1 MQQKLKSFFSE
12 YLNRSSFFINK
23 KLLTHSYIPDEILH
37 RDEQISMIA
46 RILAPSLKLEQPS
59 NIFIYGSTGTGKS
72 VVIKYIF
79 NELTSTANSDVK
91 TIYINC
97 KLRKT
102 SDTEYRLLSYILRE
116 FGFSIP
122 DTGLPTEV
130 LYNKL
135 FEIVDSKKQIII
147 LTLDELDALIKKIGD
162 EILYNLTRINTELKN
177 SSISLIGISNDIS
190 FIDNLDP
197 RVRSSLSEE
206 EIIFPPYNALQLKD
220 ILYDRAKK
228 ALRDGSYI
236 EGVINK
242 CAAMAAQEQ
251 GDARRALDLLRVAA
265 ELAER
270 NNEDVI
276 TEKHVDLAEQRL
288 DLDKVVEVVKAQ
300 PRYSKLVLYSIF
312 KLFEEGREN
321 ILTGDVYD
329 IYSLLCKRNNY
340 RILSQRRVSD
350 LLSELDMLGII
361 STKVISKGRYGRT
374 REIRIAIGKKPFDIL
389 KNYFVENF
397 GA

>member
-1 MQQKLKSFFSE
+1 M
-12 YLNRSSFFINK
+12 
-23 KLLTHSYIPDEILH
+23 LTHSYIPDEILH